1 MERHTFGAAFGPALH
16 MVIDQHELVRMGD
29 ICGLVPSGQ
38 CACDGHRDRLLICVA
53 AVWLA
58 TTIRHMA
65 GELDQRGWMDH
76 AHICLMG
83 DHGEDFSDR
92 CFMHHDSVV
101 EGAVHVPIAFT
112 SPDLPIC
119 RTDDA
124 IVRTIDILPTLP
136 DLSGIEAP
144 SGLDGTCLNRRMRQK
159 TPLDLVAK
167 GEAFL
172 YRQKDAVLD
181 AEVRN
186 RRLDLYEQGVKRK
199 RTSVLSTGRN
209 RRCNCLMRVTG
220 VGS

>member
-1 MERHTFGAAFGPALH
+1 MRSGLKAKPLPVEGLRDTPWSGTPSARPLAQLCI

-65 GELDQRGWMDH
+65 GELDQRGWMDR

-172 YRQKDAVLD
+172 YRQKDAALD
-181 AEVRN
+181 SR
-186 RRLDLYEQGVKRK
+186 
-199 RTSVLSTGRN
+199 
-209 RRCNCLMRVTG
+209 
-220 VGS
+220 GSKSQARPL